1 MAIVGMHR
9 GAISGLTHVHLQ
21 RRNKDG
27 RRRSWVE
34 MPTAARGSGKSGSSM
49 ARLLAGSGG
58 DIHAWNKTLAR
69 AEAQAFAEDRTERS
83 GWFG

>member
-9 GAISGLTHVHLQ
+9 GSISGLTHVHLQ
-21 RRNKDG
+21 RRNKTG
-27 RRRSWVE
+27 RTRSWVE
-34 MPTAARGSGKSGSSM
+34 MPPAARRSGKSGSSM
-49 ARLLAGSGG
+49 ARLLNGSGL
-58 DIHAWNKTLAR
+58 DMRAWNKTLAR